1 MVNHIEQCTG
11 GSLQDLAGAVR
22 LVLMLC
28 LYDIKLCCIAV
39 VTSTHTVT
47 YPPLPLI
54 WLTVHSSDQHTH
66 THTHHVSPSDDAYT
80 GLLVARSA
88 SCGTPKLP
96 AGDQQHALAALLQ
109 QLLHHTGPAADG
121 VPVGSGAGVG
131 AARSGP
137 RNAALAGAAALA
149 LGYAGLTGA
158 VELPGLALDSDGA
171 VQPSGTSEDTTT
183 TPQLLSALLSLAAS
197 GRDARAAQR
206 AVTAVGFIAAGSTDT
221 RLHMAAAKGMT
232 LHSKHVCLHTY
243 MAARCSS
250 HRHVLSCMCVYV
262 SILWGITA
270 PPGCGQGTDEC
281 RPQYA

>member
-1 MVNHIEQCTG
+1 M
-11 GSLQDLAGAVR
+11 
-22 LVLMLC
+22 
-28 LYDIKLCCIAV
+28 
-39 VTSTHTVT
+39 
-47 YPPLPLI
+47 
-54 WLTVHSSDQHTH
+54 
-66 THTHHVSPSDDAYT
+66 
-80 GLLVARSA
+80 ARSA
-88 SCGTPKLP
+88 SCVTSKLP

-121 VPVGSGAGVG
+121 VAVGSGAGVG

-171 VQPSGTSEDTTT
+171 TISGGGVQPSGTSEDTTT

-250 HRHVLSCMCVYV
+250 HRHVSLCMCVYV
-262 SILWGITA
+262 SILPAITA

-281 RPQYA
+281 RPQYAWLPHTGHVTRIPHTALAARVHPIDQSCTGFLTPHFGHLLAEPASLMSPLPATHHMFCGAQGSWNWLVPRARARSCS